1 MGRSVGKSDL
11 TPKKITLPDELLKEV
26 DEAVEKNRFPG
37 VRSLSSMCEYALDQL
52 LHPAPSP
59 EEAKRRFLILRR
71 VFRLYDEG
79 KYSNSEVLNFIA
91 GWCHFAPQGE
101 EEEKLLRGCLGGE

>member
-1 MGRSVGKSDL
+1 MVKKSGL
-11 TPKKITLPDELLKEV
+11 TPTRITLPDKLVKEA
-26 DEAVEKNRFPG
+26 DEAVEKSTFPG
-37 VRSLSSMCEYALDQL
+37 VRNLSGICEYALNQL
-52 LHPAPSP
+52 FHPAPSP

-71 VFRLYDEG
+71 VFMLYNKG

-101 EEEKLLRGCLGGE
+101 EEEKLLVGV